1 MSLTLV
7 TAMVVT
13 ICPQGQLV
21 NISAADNTP
30 YCISEGRP
38 VYVSSGKNED
48 YAVDGDTSTRWESDY
63 KNKTEWMY
71 VDLGAKADLD
81 HVYLKWE
88 AAYAKSYQI
97 QLSNDEENWTTVYTK
112 GNGSGSEETPEETVN
127 PGAMA
132 INIGKK
138 QKNDN
143 GTISSVLS
151 WNAVSGAVTYKIYV
165 ENNGKEEV
173 ATAPDGFT
181 FDKDSRLDLINNVR
195 LLEGIHKYIVR
206 AYNLK
211 VKLLQAVKLQS
222 QVMLQL
228 KKQLKHQ
235 LIQVKQH
242 RL

>member
-1 MSLTLV
+1 
-7 TAMVVT
+7 
-13 ICPQGQLV
+13 
-21 NISAADNTP
+21 
-30 YCISEGRP
+30 
-38 VYVSSGKNED
+38 
-48 YAVDGDTSTRWESDY
+48 
-63 KNKTEWMY
+63 MY

-97 QLSNDEENWTTVYTK
+97 QFSNDEENWTTVYTK

-132 INIGKK
+132 INVGKK

-206 AYNLK
+206 A
-211 VKLLQAVKLQS
+211 S
-222 QVMLQL
+222 QF
-228 KKQLKHQ
+228 
-235 LIQVKQH
+235 
-242 RL
+242 